1 MRRDAIFFQ
10 LFQRYPAIFF
20 LLIDQQPEA
29 AQRYRFT
36 SVEIKEPSF
45 RIDGVLLPPEDI
57 SDRRI
62 FFTEVQFQKDQGIY
76 HRFFAELFLYLYRNQ
91 GSYDSWHG
99 TLIFP
104 SRQLIP
110 DDDRNHKM
118 LLDSDQ
124 VHCLYLDELE
134 EFDTLPLGLA
144 LIKLTVVS
152 EAELIPLSAQLI
164 QKAKQQSKPFP
175 PLPDIIEIVTTVA
188 VYKLTALSREEIEA
202 MLDLEIKETRVYQEI
217 KEEGREEGREEGQM
231 AMAILIAKDLL
242 KTTMSLENVATL
254 TRLELSKVIAL
265 QQESDSN
272 ASDSNADDIE
282 TGDSDKVET

>member
-1 MRRDAIFFQ
+1 
-10 LFQRYPAIFF
+10 
-20 LLIDQQPEA
+20 
-29 AQRYRFT
+29 
-36 SVEIKEPSF
+36 
-45 RIDGVLLPPEDI
+45 
-57 SDRRI
+57 
-62 FFTEVQFQKDQGIY
+62 
-76 HRFFAELFLYLYRNQ
+76 
-91 GSYDSWHG
+91 
-99 TLIFP
+99 
-104 SRQLIP
+104 
-110 DDDRNHKM
+110 M